1 MMNGVIVVNKSKG
14 ITSRDVVNKLV
25 KVFGTKSI
33 GHIGTLDPMAT
44 GVLVCLIGKYTKL
57 GSIMVN
63 HDKEY
68 IATFKLNVLSDTL
81 DSEGK
86 VLKTDNKIISLEDMQ
101 GAIEHFNGLTYMQE
115 VPIYSAVK
123 VNGKKLYD
131 YARSNEDVILPK
143 KEVTIYKLELV
154 SFEDE
159 VKIKCK
165 VSKGTYI
172 RALIRDICAY
182 LGTYGIMT
190 DLVRTKLGDYD
201 IGDAYSLDDI
211 SNGKYKLYSLEDIFD
226 LDVRYINDDN
236 HKQIYNGNIVKDK
249 NSNYILYKEGDKA
262 VAFYTRINE
271 EELKPLIMFQFF
283 CAKI

>member
-1 MMNGVIVVNKSKG
+1 MNGVIVVNKPKG

-68 IATFKLNVLSDTL
+68 VATFKLNVLSDTL

-86 VLKTDNKIISLEDMQ
+86 VIKTDNKIISLEDMN

-201 IGDAYSLDDI
+201 IGDAYSLDNI
-211 SNGKYKLYSLEDIFD
+211 SNGKYKLYSLEDIFN
-226 LDVRYINDDN
+226 LDVRYINNDN

-249 NSNYILYKEGDKA
+249 NSNYILYKDGDKA

-271 EELKPLIMFQFF
+271 EELKPLIMF
-283 CAKI
+283 

>member
-1 MMNGVIVVNKSKG
+1 MNGVIVVNKPKG

-68 IATFKLNVLSDTL
+68 VATFKLNVLTDTL

-131 YARSNEDVILPK
+131 YVRSKEDVILPK

-182 LGTYGIMT
+182 LGTYGVMT

-201 IGDAYSLDDI
+201 ISDAYSLDEI
-211 SNGKYKLYSLEDIFD
+211 SDGTYKLYSLEDIFD

-271 EELKPLIMFQFF
+271 EELKPLIMF
-283 CAKI
+283 

>member
-1 MMNGVIVVNKSKG
+1 MNGVIVVNKPKG

-33 GHIGTLDPMAT
+33 GHIGTLDPMAM

-68 IATFKLNVLSDTL
+68 IATFKLNVLTDTL
-81 DSEGK
+81 DIEGK

-182 LGTYGIMT
+182 LGTYGVMT

-201 IGDAYSLDDI
+201 ISDAYSLDEI
-211 SNGKYKLYSLEDIFD
+211 SDGTYKLYSLEDIFD

-271 EELKPLIMFQFF
+271 EELKPLIMF
-283 CAKI
+283 

>member
-1 MMNGVIVVNKSKG
+1 MNGVIVVNKPKG

-44 GVLVCLIGKYTKL
+44 GVLVCLVGKYTKL

-68 IATFKLNVLSDTL
+68 VATFKLNVLSDTL

-86 VLKTDNKIISLEDMQ
+86 VLKTNNKIISLEDMN

-190 DLVRTKLGDYD
+190 DLVRTKLHDYD

-211 SNGKYKLYSLEDIFD
+211 SNGKYKLYSLEDIFN
-226 LDVRYINDDN
+226 LDVRYINNDN

-249 NSNYILYKEGDKA
+249 NSNYILYKDGDKA

-271 EELKPLIMFQFF
+271 EELKPLIMF
-283 CAKI
+283 

>member
-1 MMNGVIVVNKSKG
+1 MNGVIVVNKPKG

-68 IATFKLNVLSDTL
+68 VATFKLNVLSDTL

-86 VLKTDNKIISLEDMQ
+86 VLKTDNKIISLEDMN

-154 SFEDE
+154 SFEEE

-201 IGDAYSLDDI
+201 KSDAYSLDDI
-211 SNGKYKLYSLEDIFD
+211 SNGKYKLYSLEDIFN
-226 LDVRYINDDN
+226 LDVRYINNDN

-249 NSNYILYKEGDKA
+249 NSNYILYKDGDKA

-271 EELKPLIMFQFF
+271 EELKPLIMF
-283 CAKI
+283 

>member
-68 IATFKLNVLSDTL
+68 IATFKLNVLTDTL
-81 DSEGK
+81 DIEGK
-86 VLKTDNKIISLEDMQ
+86 VLDTADKKISLEDMQ

-154 SFEDE
+154 SFGDE

-182 LGTYGIMT
+182 LGTYGVMT

-201 IGDAYSLDDI
+201 ISDAYSLDEI
-211 SNGKYKLYSLEDIFD
+211 SDGTYKLYSLEDIFD
-226 LDVRYINDDN
+226 LDVRHINDDN

-271 EELKPLIMFQFF
+271 EELKPLIMF
-283 CAKI
+283 

>member
-1 MMNGVIVVNKSKG
+1 MNGVIVVNKPEG

-25 KVFGTKSI
+25 KVFSTKSI

-44 GVLVCLIGKYTKL
+44 GVLVCLVGKYTKL
-57 GSIMVN
+57 GSIMVD

-68 IATFKLNVLSDTL
+68 IATFKLNILTDTL

-86 VLKTDNKIISLEDMQ
+86 ILKTDNKKISLEEMQ
-101 GAIEHFNGLTYMQE
+101 TAIEHFNGLTYTQE

-131 YARSNEDVILPK
+131 YARNNEDVILPK
-143 KEVTIYKLELV
+143 KEVSIYKLELI
-154 SFEDE
+154 SFDDE

-190 DLVRTKLGDYD
+190 NLVRTKLGNYD
-201 IGDAYSLDDI
+201 KSEAYSLEDI
-211 SNGKYKLYSLEDIFD
+211 CSGKYKLYSLEDIFN
-226 LDVRYINDDN
+226 LDVRYINNDN

-249 NSNYILYKEGDKA
+249 NSNYILYKDGDKA

-271 EELKPLIMFQFF
+271 EELKPLIMF
-283 CAKI
+283 

>member
-1 MMNGVIVVNKSKG
+1 MNGVVVVNKPKG

-57 GSIMVN
+57 GSVMVD

-68 IATFKLNVLSDTL
+68 IATFKLNVLTDTL

-86 VLKTDNKIISLEDMQ
+86 ILKIDNKKISLEEMQ
-101 GAIEHFNGLTYMQE
+101 TAIEHFNGLTYTQE

-123 VNGKKLYD
+123 VNGKKLYN
-131 YARSNEDVILPK
+131 YARNNEDVILPK
-143 KEVTIYKLELV
+143 KEVSIYKLELI
-154 SFEDE
+154 SFDDE

-190 DLVRTKLGDYD
+190 DLVRTKLGNYD
-201 IGDAYSLDDI
+201 ISDAYSLEDI
-211 SNGKYKLYSLEDIFD
+211 CNGKYKLYKLEDIFD
-226 LDVRYINDDN
+226 LDVRYINNDN

-249 NSNYILYKEGDKA
+249 NSNYILYKDGDKA

-271 EELKPLIMFQFF
+271 EELKPLIMF
-283 CAKI
+283 

>member
-1 MMNGVIVVNKSKG
+1 MNGVIVVNKPKG

-68 IATFKLNVLSDTL
+68 VATFKLNVLTDTL

-86 VLKTDNKIISLEDMQ
+86 VLKTDNKIISLKDMQ

-131 YARSNEDVILPK
+131 YARNNEDIILPK

-201 IGDAYSLDDI
+201 IGDAYSLEDI
-211 SNGKYKLYSLEDIFD
+211 CNGKYKLYSLEDIFD

-236 HKQIYNGNIVKDK
+236 RKQIYNGNIIKDK
-249 NSNYILYKEGDKA
+249 NSNYILYKDGDKA
-262 VAFYTRINE
+262 VAFYARINE
-271 EELKPLIMFQFF
+271 EELKPLIMF
-283 CAKI
+283 

>member
-1 MMNGVIVVNKSKG
+1 MMNGVIVVNKPKG
-14 ITSRDVVNKLV
+14 ITSRGVVNKLV

-68 IATFKLNVLSDTL
+68 IATFKLNVLTDTL
-81 DSEGK
+81 DIEGK
-86 VLKTDNKIISLEDMQ
+86 VLDTDYKKISLEDMN

-154 SFEDE
+154 SFGDE

-182 LGTYGIMT
+182 LGTYGVMT

-201 IGDAYSLDDI
+201 ISDAYSLDDI

-271 EELKPLIMFQFF
+271 EELKPLIMF
-283 CAKI
+283 

>member
-1 MMNGVIVVNKSKG
+1 MMNGVVVVNKPKG

-68 IATFKLNVLSDTL
+68 VATFKLNVLTDTL
-81 DSEGK
+81 DIEGK

-131 YARSNEDVILPK
+131 YARNNEDIILPK

-182 LGTYGIMT
+182 LGTYGVMT

-201 IGDAYSLDDI
+201 IGDAYSLDEI
-211 SNGKYKLYSLEDIFD
+211 SDGKYKLYRLEDMFN

-271 EELKPLIMFQFF
+271 EELKPLIMF
-283 CAKI
+283 

>member
-1 MMNGVIVVNKSKG
+1 MNGVIVVNKPKG

-68 IATFKLNVLSDTL
+68 VATFKLNVLTDTL

-131 YARSNEDVILPK
+131 YARNNEDIILPK

-201 IGDAYSLDDI
+201 IGDAYSLDEI
-211 SNGKYKLYSLEDIFD
+211 SNGKYKLYRLDDIFD

-271 EELKPLIMFQFF
+271 EELKPLIMF
-283 CAKI
+283 

>member
-1 MMNGVIVVNKSKG
+1 MNGVIVVNKPKG

-33 GHIGTLDPMAT
+33 GHIGALDPMAT

-57 GSIMVN
+57 GCIMVN
-63 HDKEY
+63 HNKEY
-68 IATFKLNVLSDTL
+68 IATFKLNVLTDTL
-81 DSEGK
+81 DIEGK
-86 VLKTDNKIISLEDMQ
+86 VLKTDNKIIGLEDMQ

-154 SFEDE
+154 SFGDE

-182 LGTYGIMT
+182 LGTYGVMT

-201 IGDAYSLDDI
+201 ISDAYSLDEI
-211 SNGKYKLYSLEDIFD
+211 SDGTYKLYSLEDIFD

-271 EELKPLIMFQFF
+271 EELKPLIMF
-283 CAKI
+283 

>member
-86 VLKTDNKIISLEDMQ
+86 VLDTADKKISLEDMQ

-182 LGTYGIMT
+182 LGTYGVMT

-201 IGDAYSLDDI
+201 ISDAYSLDDI
-211 SNGKYKLYSLEDIFD
+211 SNGKYKLYRLEDIFD

-249 NSNYILYKEGDKA
+249 NSNYILYKDGDKA

-271 EELKPLIMFQFF
+271 EELKPLIMF
-283 CAKI
+283 

>member
-68 IATFKLNVLSDTL
+68 IATFKLNVLTDTL
-81 DSEGK
+81 DIEGK
-86 VLKTDNKIISLEDMQ
+86 VIDTADKKISLEDMQ

-131 YARSNEDVILPK
+131 YARSKEDVILPK

-154 SFEDE
+154 SFGDE

-182 LGTYGIMT
+182 LGTYGVMT

-201 IGDAYSLDDI
+201 ISDAYSLDEI
-211 SNGKYKLYSLEDIFD
+211 SDGTYKLYSLEDIFD
-226 LDVRYINDDN
+226 LDVRHINDDN

-271 EELKPLIMFQFF
+271 EELKPLIMF
-283 CAKI
+283 

>member
-1 MMNGVIVVNKSKG
+1 MNGVIVVNKSKG

-86 VLKTDNKIISLEDMQ
+86 VLKTGNKIISLEDMQ

-182 LGTYGIMT
+182 LGTYGVMT

-201 IGDAYSLDDI
+201 ISNAYSLDEI
-211 SNGKYKLYSLEDIFD
+211 SDGTYKLYSLEDIFD

-271 EELKPLIMFQFF
+271 EELKPLIMF
-283 CAKI
+283 

>member
-1 MMNGVIVVNKSKG
+1 MNGVIVVNKPKG

-131 YARSNEDVILPK
+131 YARNNEDVILPK

-182 LGTYGIMT
+182 LGTYGVMT

-211 SNGKYKLYSLEDIFD
+211 SNGKYKLYRLEDIFD

-249 NSNYILYKEGDKA
+249 NSNYILYKDGDKEI
-262 VAFYTRINE
+262 AFYTRFNE
-271 EELKPLIMFQFF
+271 EELKPLIMF
-283 CAKI
+283 

>member
-1 MMNGVIVVNKSKG
+1 MMNGVIVVNKPKG

-68 IATFKLNVLSDTL
+68 IATFKLNVLTDTL
-81 DSEGK
+81 DIEGK
-86 VLKTDNKIISLEDMQ
+86 VLDTADKKISLEDMQ

-182 LGTYGIMT
+182 LGTYGVMT

-201 IGDAYSLDDI
+201 ISDAYSLDDI

-271 EELKPLIMFQFF
+271 EELKPLIMF
-283 CAKI
+283 

>member
-1 MMNGVIVVNKSKG
+1 MNGVIVVNKPKG

-86 VLKTDNKIISLEDMQ
+86 VLKTGNKIISLKDMN

-182 LGTYGIMT
+182 LGTYGVMT

-201 IGDAYSLDDI
+201 ISDAYSLDEI
-211 SNGKYKLYSLEDIFD
+211 SDGTYKLYSLEDMFN

-249 NSNYILYKEGDKA
+249 NSNYILYKDGDKA

-271 EELKPLIMFQFF
+271 EELKPLIMF
-283 CAKI
+283 

>member
-1 MMNGVIVVNKSKG
+1 MNGVIVVNKPKG

-68 IATFKLNVLSDTL
+68 IATFKLNVLTDTL
-81 DSEGK
+81 DIEGK
-86 VLKTDNKIISLEDMQ
+86 VLKTADKKISLEDMQ

-131 YARSNEDVILPK
+131 YARSKEDVILPK

-154 SFEDE
+154 SFGDE

-182 LGTYGIMT
+182 LGTYGVMT

-201 IGDAYSLDDI
+201 ISDAYSLDEI
-211 SNGKYKLYSLEDIFD
+211 SDGTYKLYSLEDIFD
-226 LDVRYINDDN
+226 LDVRHINDDN

-271 EELKPLIMFQFF
+271 EELKPLIMF
-283 CAKI
+283 

>member
-1 MMNGVIVVNKSKG
+1 MNGVIVVNKPKG

-25 KVFGTKSI
+25 KEFSTKSI

-57 GSIMVN
+57 GSIMVD

-68 IATFKLNVLSDTL
+68 IATFKLNVLTDTL

-86 VLKTDNKIISLEDMQ
+86 ILKTDNKKISLEEMQ
-101 GAIEHFNGLTYMQE
+101 TAIEHFNGLTYTQE

-131 YARSNEDVILPK
+131 YARNNEDVILPK
-143 KEVTIYKLELV
+143 KEVSIYKLEPI
-154 SFEDE
+154 SFDNE

-172 RALIRDICAY
+172 RALIRDICVY
-182 LGTYGIMT
+182 LGTYGVMT
-190 DLVRTKLGDYD
+190 DLVRTKLGNYD
-201 IGDAYSLDDI
+201 ISDAYSLEDI
-211 SNGKYKLYSLEDIFD
+211 CNGKYKLYSLEDIFD

-236 HKQIYNGNIVKDK
+236 RKQIYNGNIIKDK
-249 NSNYILYKEGDKA
+249 NSNYILYKDGDKA

-271 EELKPLIMFQFF
+271 EELKPLIMF
-283 CAKI
+283 

>member
-33 GHIGTLDPMAT
+33 GHIGTLDPMVT

-68 IATFKLNVLSDTL
+68 IATFKLNVLTDTL
-81 DSEGK
+81 DIEGK
-86 VLKTDNKIISLEDMQ
+86 VLKTDDKKISLEDMN

-182 LGTYGIMT
+182 LGTYGVMT

-201 IGDAYSLDDI
+201 ISDAYSLDEI
-211 SNGKYKLYSLEDIFD
+211 SNGKYKLYRLEDIFD

-271 EELKPLIMFQFF
+271 EELKPLIMF
-283 CAKI
+283 

>member
-1 MMNGVIVVNKSKG
+1 MMNGVIVVNKPKG

-44 GVLVCLIGKYTKL
+44 GVLVCLVGKYTKL

-68 IATFKLNVLSDTL
+68 VAIFKLNVLTDTL
-81 DSEGK
+81 DIEGK
-86 VLKTDNKIISLEDMQ
+86 VLDTDDKKISLEDMQ

-201 IGDAYSLDDI
+201 KSDAYSLDDI
-211 SNGKYKLYSLEDIFD
+211 SNGKYKLYSLEDIFN
-226 LDVRYINDDN
+226 LDVRYINNDN

-249 NSNYILYKEGDKA
+249 NSNYILYKDGDKA

-271 EELKPLIMFQFF
+271 EELKPLIMF
-283 CAKI
+283 

>member
-1 MMNGVIVVNKSKG
+1 MNGVIVVNKPKG

-68 IATFKLNVLSDTL
+68 VATFKLNVLSDTL

-86 VLKTDNKIISLEDMQ
+86 VLKTDNKIISLEDMN

-172 RALIRDICAY
+172 RTLIRDICAY

-201 IGDAYSLDDI
+201 IGDAYSLDNI
-211 SNGKYKLYSLEDIFD
+211 SNGKYKLYSLEDMFN
-226 LDVRYINDDN
+226 LDVRYINNDN

-249 NSNYILYKEGDKA
+249 NSNYILYKDGHKA

-271 EELKPLIMFQFF
+271 EELKPLIMF
-283 CAKI
+283 

>member
-1 MMNGVIVVNKSKG
+1 MNGVIVVNKPKG

-25 KVFGTKSI
+25 KEFSTKSI

-57 GSIMVN
+57 GSIMVD

-68 IATFKLNVLSDTL
+68 IATFKLNVLTDTL

-86 VLKTDNKIISLEDMQ
+86 ILKTDNKKISLEEMQ
-101 GAIEHFNGLTYMQE
+101 TAIEHFNGLTYTQE

-123 VNGKKLYD
+123 VNGKKLYN
-131 YARSNEDVILPK
+131 YARNNEDVILPK
-143 KEVTIYKLELV
+143 KEVSIYKLELI
-154 SFEDE
+154 SFDDE

-190 DLVRTKLGDYD
+190 DLVRTKLGNYD
-201 IGDAYSLDDI
+201 ISDAYSLEDI
-211 SNGKYKLYSLEDIFD
+211 CNGKYKLYSLEDIFD

-249 NSNYILYKEGDKA
+249 NSNYILYKDGDKA

-271 EELKPLIMFQFF
+271 EELKPLIMF
-283 CAKI
+283 

>member
-1 MMNGVIVVNKSKG
+1 MMNGVVVVNKPKG

-44 GVLVCLIGKYTKL
+44 GVLVCLVGKYTKL

-68 IATFKLNVLSDTL
+68 IATFKLNVLTDTL
-81 DSEGK
+81 DIEGK
-86 VLKTDNKIISLEDMQ
+86 VLKTDNKKISLKDMN
-101 GAIEHFNGLTYMQE
+101 GAIEHFDGLTYMQE
-115 VPIYSAVK
+115 VPVYSAVK
-123 VNGKKLYD
+123 VNGKKLYN
-131 YARSNEDVILPK
+131 YARNNEDVILPK
-143 KEVTIYKLELV
+143 KEVSIYKLELI
-154 SFEDE
+154 SFDDE

-190 DLVRTKLGDYD
+190 DLVRTKLGNYD
-201 IGDAYSLDDI
+201 ISDAYSLEDI
-211 SNGKYKLYSLEDIFD
+211 CNGKYKLYSLEDIFD

-271 EELKPLIMFQFF
+271 EELKPLIMF
-283 CAKI
+283 

>member
-1 MMNGVIVVNKSKG
+1 MNGVIVVNKPKG

-25 KVFGTKSI
+25 KVLGTKSI

-68 IATFKLNVLSDTL
+68 VATFKLNVLSDTL
-81 DSEGK
+81 DSDGK
-86 VLKTDNKIISLEDMQ
+86 VLKTDNKIISLEDMN

-190 DLVRTKLGDYD
+190 DLVRTKLHDYD

-211 SNGKYKLYSLEDIFD
+211 SNGKYKLYSLEDMFN
-226 LDVRYINDDN
+226 LDVRYINNDN

-249 NSNYILYKEGDKA
+249 NSNYILYKDGDKA

-271 EELKPLIMFQFF
+271 EELKPLIMF
-283 CAKI
+283 

>member
-1 MMNGVIVVNKSKG
+1 MNGVIVVNKPKG

-68 IATFKLNVLSDTL
+68 IATFKLNVLTDTL

-86 VLKTDNKIISLEDMQ
+86 VLKTDNKIISLKDMQ

-182 LGTYGIMT
+182 LGTYGVMT

-201 IGDAYSLDDI
+201 ISDAYSLDDI
-211 SNGKYKLYSLEDIFD
+211 SNGKYKLYRLEDIFD

-271 EELKPLIMFQFF
+271 EELKPLIMF
-283 CAKI
+283 

>member
-1 MMNGVIVVNKSKG
+1 MNGVIVVNKPKG

-68 IATFKLNVLSDTL
+68 IATFKLNVLTDTL
-81 DSEGK
+81 DIEGK
-86 VLKTDNKIISLEDMQ
+86 VLDTADKKISLEDMN

-154 SFEDE
+154 SFGDE

-182 LGTYGIMT
+182 LGTYGVMT

-201 IGDAYSLDDI
+201 ISDAYSLDDI
-211 SNGKYKLYSLEDIFD
+211 SNGKYKLYRLEDIFD

-271 EELKPLIMFQFF
+271 EELKPLIMF
-283 CAKI
+283 

>member
-1 MMNGVIVVNKSKG
+1 MNGVIVVNKPEG

-25 KVFGTKSI
+25 KVFSTKSI

-44 GVLVCLIGKYTKL
+44 GVLVCLVGKYTKL
-57 GSIMVN
+57 GSIMVD

-68 IATFKLNVLSDTL
+68 IATFKLNILTDTL

-86 VLKTDNKIISLEDMQ
+86 ILKTDNKKISLEEMQ
-101 GAIEHFNGLTYMQE
+101 TAIEHFNGLTYTQE

-131 YARSNEDVILPK
+131 YARNNEDVILPK
-143 KEVTIYKLELV
+143 KEVSIYKLELI
-154 SFEDE
+154 SFDDE

-190 DLVRTKLGDYD
+190 NLVRTKLGNYD
-201 IGDAYSLDDI
+201 KSEAHSLEDI
-211 SNGKYKLYSLEDIFD
+211 CNGKYKLYSLEDIFN
-226 LDVRYINDDN
+226 LDVRYINNDN

-249 NSNYILYKEGDKA
+249 NSNYILYKDGDKA

-271 EELKPLIMFQFF
+271 EELKPLIMF
-283 CAKI
+283 

>member
-1 MMNGVIVVNKSKG
+1 MNGVVVVNKPKG

-68 IATFKLNVLSDTL
+68 IATFKLNVLTDTL

-131 YARSNEDVILPK
+131 YARNNEDIILPK

-182 LGTYGIMT
+182 LGTYGVMT

-211 SNGKYKLYSLEDIFD
+211 SNGKYKLYRLEDIFD

-249 NSNYILYKEGDKA
+249 NSNYILYKDGDKA

-271 EELKPLIMFQFF
+271 EELKPLIMF
-283 CAKI
+283 

>member
-1 MMNGVIVVNKSKG
+1 MNGVIVVNKPKG

-33 GHIGTLDPMAT
+33 GHIGTLDPMAM

-86 VLKTDNKIISLEDMQ
+86 VLKTGNKIISLEDMQ

-182 LGTYGIMT
+182 LGTYGVMT

-201 IGDAYSLDDI
+201 ISNAYSLDEI
-211 SNGKYKLYSLEDIFD
+211 SDGTYKLYSLEDIFD

-271 EELKPLIMFQFF
+271 EELKPLIMF
-283 CAKI
+283 

>member
-1 MMNGVIVVNKSKG
+1 MNGVIVVNKSKG

-33 GHIGTLDPMAT
+33 GHIGALDPMAT

-68 IATFKLNVLSDTL
+68 IATFKLNVLTDTL
-81 DSEGK
+81 DIEGK
-86 VLKTDNKIISLEDMQ
+86 VLKTDDKKISLEDMN

-182 LGTYGIMT
+182 LGTYGVMT

-201 IGDAYSLDDI
+201 ISDAYSLDEI
-211 SNGKYKLYSLEDIFD
+211 SDGTYKLYSLEDIFD

-271 EELKPLIMFQFF
+271 EELKPLIMF
-283 CAKI
+283 

>member
-1 MMNGVIVVNKSKG
+1 MNGVIVVNKPKG

-25 KVFGTKSI
+25 KVFSTKSI

-57 GSIMVN
+57 GSIMVD

-68 IATFKLNVLSDTL
+68 IATFKLNVLTDTL

-86 VLKTDNKIISLEDMQ
+86 ILKTDNKRISLEEMQ
-101 GAIEHFNGLTYMQE
+101 TAIEHFNGLTYTQE

-131 YARSNEDVILPK
+131 YARNNEDVILPK
-143 KEVTIYKLELV
+143 KEVSIYKLELI
-154 SFEDE
+154 SFDDE

-165 VSKGTYI
+165 VSKGSYI

-190 DLVRTKLGDYD
+190 DLVRTKLGNYD
-201 IGDAYSLDDI
+201 ISDAYSLDDI
-211 SNGKYKLYSLEDIFD
+211 CNGKYKLYKLEDMFN

-236 HKQIYNGNIVKDK
+236 RKQIYNGNIVKDK
-249 NSNYILYKEGDKA
+249 NSNYILYKDGDKA

-271 EELKPLIMFQFF
+271 EELKPLIMF
-283 CAKI
+283 

>member
-1 MMNGVIVVNKSKG
+1 MNGVIVVNKPKG

-33 GHIGTLDPMAT
+33 GHIGTLDPMAA

-68 IATFKLNVLSDTL
+68 VATFKLNVLSDTL

-86 VLKTDNKIISLEDMQ
+86 VLKTNNKIISLEDMN

-201 IGDAYSLDDI
+201 KSDAYSLDNI
-211 SNGKYKLYSLEDIFD
+211 SNGKYKLYSLEDIFN
-226 LDVRYINDDN
+226 LDVRYINNDN

-249 NSNYILYKEGDKA
+249 NSNYILYKDGDKA

-271 EELKPLIMFQFF
+271 EELKPLIMF
-283 CAKI
+283 

>member
-1 MMNGVIVVNKSKG
+1 MNGVIVVNKPKG

-68 IATFKLNVLSDTL
+68 IATFKLNVLTDTL
-81 DSEGK
+81 DIEGK
-86 VLKTDNKIISLEDMQ
+86 VLKTDNKIISLEDMN

-201 IGDAYSLDDI
+201 ISDAYSLDEI
-211 SNGKYKLYSLEDIFD
+211 SNGKYKLYRLEDIFD

-249 NSNYILYKEGDKA
+249 NSNYILYKDGDKA

-271 EELKPLIMFQFF
+271 EELKPLIMF
-283 CAKI
+283 

>member
-1 MMNGVIVVNKSKG
+1 MNGVIVVNKPKG

-68 IATFKLNVLSDTL
+68 VATFKLNVLSDTL

-86 VLKTDNKIISLEDMQ
+86 VLKTDNKIISLEDMN

-115 VPIYSAVK
+115 VPIYSAIK

-201 IGDAYSLDDI
+201 IGDAYSLDNI
-211 SNGKYKLYSLEDIFD
+211 SNGKYKLYSLEDMFN
-226 LDVRYINDDN
+226 LDVRYINNDN

-249 NSNYILYKEGDKA
+249 NSNYILYKDGDKA

-271 EELKPLIMFQFF
+271 EELKPLIMF
-283 CAKI
+283 

>member
-1 MMNGVIVVNKSKG
+1 MNGVIVVNKPKG

-68 IATFKLNVLSDTL
+68 IATFKLNVLTDTL

-131 YARSNEDVILPK
+131 YARNNEDIILPK

-182 LGTYGIMT
+182 LGTYGVMT

-201 IGDAYSLDDI
+201 IGDAYSLDEI
-211 SNGKYKLYSLEDIFD
+211 SDGKYKLYRLEDMFN

-271 EELKPLIMFQFF
+271 EELKPLIMF
-283 CAKI
+283 

>member
-68 IATFKLNVLSDTL
+68 IATFKLNVLTDTL
-81 DSEGK
+81 DIEGK
-86 VLKTDNKIISLEDMQ
+86 VLKTDNKIISLEDMN

-201 IGDAYSLDDI
+201 ISDAYSLDEI
-211 SNGKYKLYSLEDIFD
+211 SNGKYKLYRLEDIFD

-249 NSNYILYKEGDKA
+249 NSNYILYKDGDKA

-271 EELKPLIMFQFF
+271 EELKPLIMF
-283 CAKI
+283 